1 MQDIS
6 IKKVVIVGGGTAGW
20 MTAAAMAKVLKKNN
34 FCDIR
39 LVESEEIGTVGVG
52 EATIPQIQLYN
63 KFLDLDEDEF
73 MRKTQGTFKLGIQFV
88 NWHTIGEKYIH
99 AFGDVGKDIE
109 SIQFYHYWL
118 KMAQKG
124 KASELGDYTISGVAS
139 DHGKFMR
146 PIDAGN
152 SPLSNIAYAF
162 HFDAGLYARF
172 LRDYAE
178 KRGVVRTEAK
188 VVATQV
194 NPDTGFIEAIVLD
207 SGERVEGDLFIDCSG
222 FRGILI
228 EQALHAGYED
238 WSHWL
243 PCDRA
248 WAVPCESAGRLTPY
262 TRSTAHAAGWQW
274 RIPLQHRTGNGH
286 VFSSKFMSED
296 EACSILMNNLDGKPL
311 AEPKLLRFVTGKRK
325 KSWYKNCVAIGLSSG
340 FMEPLESTSIHLIQS
355 SIARLLTFFPNKH
368 FDEEDID
375 EFNRQA
381 HFEVDRIRDFLILH
395 YNATSRTDS
404 DFWNYCRTMPIPET
418 LTQKIEQFRKNGR
431 IFRTS
436 NEMFNDLSWLEVMYG
451 QGIRPRAYHGLVD
464 AMSEEE
470 IEKRLASI
478 KNVIDRSAE
487 VMPTHE
493 EYIAQHCRAP
503 NMY

>member
-1 MQDIS
+1 M
-6 IKKVVIVGGGTAGW
+6 W
-20 MTAAAMAKVLKKNN
+20 AKIL
-34 FCDIR
+34 
-39 LVESEEIGTVGVG
+39 
-52 EATIPQIQLYN
+52 
-63 KFLDLDEDEF
+63 
-73 MRKTQGTFKLGIQFV
+73 
-88 NWHTIGEKYIH
+88 
-99 AFGDVGKDIE
+99 
-109 SIQFYHYWL
+109 
-118 KMAQKG
+118 AQKG